1 MNKINY
7 YSYHVDDKGIMTIY
21 IENNSVAEISE
32 CNGLNEKELKNMA
45 EEVLLDLG
53 YEF

>member
-1 MNKINY
+1 MNKISY
-7 YSYHVDDKGIMTIY
+7 YAYYVDDKGIMTIY
-21 IENNSVAEISE
+21 TENNSVAEISE
-32 CNGLNEKELKNMA
+32 CNGLNKEELQNLA